1 MIHLLLRKADL
12 IVTHATEGIKVV
24 QDQYPKAVAKT
35 VFLHHPTK
43 NRIEE
48 YIPQPPETDLLIWG
62 NISRYKGVPEFVR
75 FATQHSLKLKTKI
88 IGKCSSQELL
98 EELHKESNEMISI
111 EDRSIPFDELKQ
123 EIRRS
128 RFVLVPYAAESILS
142 SGILMDSLSFGA
154 KVIGPAVGS
163 FRDYATEPLLN
174 VYTFHTFDDIQE
186 LVDKAN
192 EATDI
197 AGYNR
202 FLNAHSWNEFGKK
215 FQNLLQK
222 IIQ

>member
-1 MIHLLLRKADL
+1 MHNKQPHVMKHRWSKKLLIHLLLRKADL

-24 QDQYPKAVAKT
+24 QDQYPRLIAKT

-48 YIPQPPETDLLIWG
+48 SSSLTNRKPTCWIWG

-98 EELHKESNEMISI
+98 EELRKESNEMISI
-111 EDRSIPFDELKQ
+111 EDRSIPFEELKQ

-128 RFVLVPYAAESILS
+128 RFVLVPYAP
-142 SGILMDSLSFGA
+142 SLS
-154 KVIGPAVGS
+154 
-163 FRDYATEPLLN
+163 
-174 VYTFHTFDDIQE
+174 
-186 LVDKAN
+186 
-192 EATDI
+192 
-197 AGYNR
+197 
-202 FLNAHSWNEFGKK
+202 
-215 FQNLLQK
+215 
-222 IIQ
+222 